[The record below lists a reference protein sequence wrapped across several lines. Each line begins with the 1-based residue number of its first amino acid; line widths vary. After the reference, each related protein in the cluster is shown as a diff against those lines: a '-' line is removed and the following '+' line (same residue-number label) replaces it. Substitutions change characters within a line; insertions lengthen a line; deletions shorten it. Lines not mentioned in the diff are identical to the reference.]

1 MGQQRYEREIDLAL
15 RALDSP
21 SLRAISMSVS
31 GLRSDLKSDMKIP
44 MGLSMEVPLRAQR
57 AYLGLRLRRFDLV
70 HRMDLRLPSA
80 PVEVVTVHDVAP
92 LRYPDEGSLPKHA
105 AQSLRRARAIIAPS
119 SFAAD
124 DIADALSVERPVV
137 IYNGVPTDT
146 FSAEPLAPSTLV
158 KMGIHGPFI
167 LHCGGVSQRK
177 NLRGLHAAWGMLSQT
192 DPDLLLVLAGAA
204 DPRRSELFEGDERVV
219 LTDHLERES
228 LLGLMKSATVVIV
241 PSLYEGFGFPAVEA
255 MACGTAVVASR
266 TASLPEICGDA
277 ALLCDPEAE
286 AMADALH
293 TVCSDSNL
301 REALIVAGN
310 DRAKVFTWKAA
321 AEKHLAIYRQVT
333 EHG

>member
-1 MGQQRYEREIDLAL
+1 
-15 RALDSP
+15 
-21 SLRAISMSVS
+21 
-31 GLRSDLKSDMKIP
+31 
-44 MGLSMEVPLRAQR
+44 
-57 AYLGLRLRRFDLV
+57 
-70 HRMDLRLPSA
+70 
-80 PVEVVTVHDVAP
+80 
-92 LRYPDEGSLPKHA
+92 
-105 AQSLRRARAIIAPS
+105 
-119 SFAAD
+119 
-124 DIADALSVERPVV
+124 
-137 IYNGVPTDT
+137 
-146 FSAEPLAPSTLV
+146 
-158 KMGIHGPFI
+158 
-167 LHCGGVSQRK
+167 
-177 NLRGLHAAWGMLSQT
+177 MLSQT